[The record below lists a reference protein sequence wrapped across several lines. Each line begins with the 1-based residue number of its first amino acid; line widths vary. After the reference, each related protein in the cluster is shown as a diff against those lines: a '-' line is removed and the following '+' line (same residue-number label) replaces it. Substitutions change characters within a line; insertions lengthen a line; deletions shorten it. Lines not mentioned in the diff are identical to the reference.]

1 MDLLTARD
9 IQNLL
14 DVDKSTVYRMAGD
27 GRLPAMKVGRQW
39 RFPAASI
46 EAMFDLGG
54 ASEGVASRDVSP
66 QSGPSHDV
74 PTPPVVGAIDA
85 PVAAEVIGLVAQ
97 ALGVMMVVTD
107 VSGVPMTPIA
117 NAVPRLAGRLDDP
130 AALADCLEEWREMA
144 ADLDL
149 APRFQDRSL
158 GFECART
165 FVRSGSEL
173 VGMVLAG
180 GVAPEGS
187 DDPDLYRLDPDR
199 RRLVI
204 ALLPKVGALLSKV
217 AVVSD
222 RRPR

>member
-27 GRLPAMKVGRQW
+27 GRLPAVKVGRQW

-46 EAMFDLGG
+46 EAMFDLGA
-54 ASEGVASRDVSP
+54 ASGDVASRDVSP
-66 QSGPSHDV
+66 RPSSSEHV
-74 PTPPVVGAIDA
+74 PTPVVVGPIDTSI
-85 PVAAEVIGLVAQ
+85 AAEVISLIAES
-97 ALGVMMVVTD
+97 LGVMMVVTD
-107 VSGVPMTPIA
+107 VSGVPVTPII
-117 NAVPRLAGRLDDP
+117 NAVPRLAGRLHDP
-130 AALADCLEEWREMA
+130 AVFADCLDEWREMA

-149 APRFQDRSL
+149 APRFHGGSL

-165 FVRSGSEL
+165 FLRSGTEL

-187 DDPDLYRLDPDR
+187 DGPDLYRLDPDQ

-204 ALLPKVGALLSKV
+204 ALLPKVGAFLSRV
-217 AVVSD
+217 AVVSH
-222 RRPR
+222 RRPE